1 MHFFSTGKIDE
12 DLRSNHHAYGK
23 PRVQYFRPNICHEV
37 RLPMKKAIVVF
48 SLVLLGSVI
57 VLSLSGGGITG
68 QALSLVTG
76 NWTDSLQV
84 GVVLL
89 AAIGILGI
97 TLLNL
102 THKDE

>member
-1 MHFFSTGKIDE
+1 
-12 DLRSNHHAYGK
+12 
-23 PRVQYFRPNICHEV
+23 
-37 RLPMKKAIVVF
+37 MKKAIVVF

>member
-1 MHFFSTGKIDE
+1 
-12 DLRSNHHAYGK
+12 
-23 PRVQYFRPNICHEV
+23 
-37 RLPMKKAIVVF
+37 MKKAIAIF
-48 SLVLLGSVI
+48 SLVLLGSVL

-68 QALSLVTG
+68 RALSLVTG
-76 NWTDSLQV
+76 NLADSLQV